1 MSADCFG
8 LEVSD
13 DEVRRWNTLAAS
25 GEPNFVTPWNR
36 DHLRPIAGNA
46 LPAIQKAF
54 LLAPLSEEDLSV
66 PLLMEF
72 GCGVG
77 FHAPMALSQASA
89 YVGIDISSL
98 AVAMARYHFGN
109 VEQARF
115 LHSVFDRDAIL
126 DLRGT
131 VGGIYGI
138 NFFYHQPAE
147 RLRAMIAT
155 AGELLGGRRL
165 AAARPAAGVRG
176 HRALDGCARGLA
188 RRRRLDGF
196 LRALRA
202 DRRGHS
208 GRGLLGRDVQRTFLC
223 RLGVGTEAEALCP
236 LPEATCRAIASVAK
250 KHTKRK

>member
-1 MSADCFG
+1 MSAGCFG

-155 AGELLGGRRL
+155 AGELLGEGGWLLLDLLPEYEDIERSMDAPEGWQGGAGWTGFCVPYEQIAEAVAGAGFSGVTCNEHFFADL
-165 AAARPAAGVRG
+165 AWEP
-176 HRALDGCARGLA
+176 
-188 RRRRLDGF
+188 RRR
-196 LRALRA
+196 
-202 DRRGHS
+202 HY
-208 GRGLLGRDVQRTFLC
+208 VLC
-223 RLGVGTEAEALCP
+223 RKPPAG
-236 LPEATCRAIASVAK
+236 R
-250 KHTKRK
+250 